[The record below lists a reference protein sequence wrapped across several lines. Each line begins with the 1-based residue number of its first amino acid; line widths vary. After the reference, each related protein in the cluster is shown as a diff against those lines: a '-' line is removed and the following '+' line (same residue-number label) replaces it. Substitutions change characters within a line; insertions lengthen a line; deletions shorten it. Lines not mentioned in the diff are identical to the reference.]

1 MHGSKQELFQ
11 LNRSPQ
17 MKVFVEEFGWR
28 IHNCSLRGMGVWLWK
43 QSNNKKFFNF
53 LTVSIVIEM
62 SQMLVFQLNHPLKKS
77 CFRLGYW
84 GTNQVYIWR
93 EINVQISI
101 KLVVFITFNNFVTM
115 RIPMRGTKS
124 ILCNWNSSPRLKTI
138 LLGTWIKV

>member
-17 MKVFVEEFGWR
+17 MKVFVEEFAWR

-53 LTVSIVIEM
+53 LTVSIMMER
-62 SQMLVFQLNHPLKKS
+62 SQILVFQPNRPLQMS
-77 CFRLGYW
+77 CLRLGSR
-84 GTNQVYIWR
+84 GANQNYSWR
-93 EINVQISI
+93 KINVQISI
-101 KLVVFITFNNFVTM
+101 KVSVFITFNNFVTM